1 MTTDMKNQI
10 TWTVLHFND
19 LSVKQLFDVLQLRNK
34 IFIVEQDCPYLDVDE
49 KDPKSFH
56 VLGVDQQQKLIATS
70 RVLPP
75 GVSYSEVSI
84 GRVAVAIE
92 SRGTGIGDELN
103 RMSMKF
109 IRDYYGDVPI
119 RLSAQKHLSKYYNKH
134 GFKVV
139 SDPYDE
145 DGIPHVEML
154 YRVCP

>member
-1 MTTDMKNQI
+1 MNNKI
-10 TWTVLHFND
+10 TWSVLQFTD
-19 LSVKQLFDVLQLRNK
+19 LSVKQLFDILQLRNQ
-34 IFIVEQDCPYLDVDE
+34 IFIVEQNCPYLDIDE

-56 VLGVDQQQKLIATS
+56 VLGIDQHQKLIATS
-70 RVLPP
+70 RILPP

-84 GRVAVAIE
+84 GRVAVAID

-103 RMSMKF
+103 RVSMKF
-109 IRDYYGDVPI
+109 ISDFYGNVPI
-119 RLSAQKHLSKYYNKH
+119 RLSAQKHLSNYYNKH

-154 YRVCP
+154 NS

>member
-1 MTTDMKNQI
+1 MITDMKNKI
-10 TWTVLHFND
+10 TWTVLHFDD
-19 LSVKQLFDVLQLRNK
+19 LSAKQLFDVLQLRNK
-34 IFIVEQDCPYLDVDE
+34 IFIVEQDCPYLDADE

-56 VLGVDQQQKLIATS
+56 VMGFDQQQKLIATS

-75 GVSYSEVSI
+75 GISYSEVSI

-103 RMSMKF
+103 RVSMKF
-109 IRDYYGDVPI
+109 IRNFYGDIPI

-154 YRVCP
+154 YS

>member
-1 MTTDMKNQI
+1 MT
-10 TWTVLHFND
+10 ND

-34 IFIVEQDCPYLDVDE
+34 IFIVEQDCPYLDADE
-49 KDPKSFH
+49 KDPKCFH
-56 VLGVDQQQKLIATS
+56 VMGFDQHQNLIATS

-92 SRGTGIGDELN
+92 SRGTGIGDVLN
-103 RMSMKF
+103 QVSMKF
-109 IRDYYGDVPI
+109 IRNFYGDIPI

-154 YRVCP
+154 YS

>member
-1 MTTDMKNQI
+1 MLVNTKDLKENI
-10 TWTVLHFND
+10 TWSILHFND
-19 LSVKQLFDVLQLRNK
+19 LSVKQLFDVLQLRNQ
-34 IFIVEQDCPYLDVDE
+34 IFIVEQNCPYLDADE
-49 KDPKSFH
+49 KDRVSFH
-56 VLGVDQQQKLIATS
+56 VLGVNQQQKLIATS

-84 GRVAVAIE
+84 GRVAVAID

-103 RMSMKF
+103 QVSIKF
-109 IRDYYGDVPI
+109 IRNYYGEVPI

-154 YRVCP
+154 FT

>member
-1 MTTDMKNQI
+1 MT
-10 TWTVLHFND
+10 WSVLHFND
-19 LSVKQLFDVLQLRNK
+19 LSVKQLFDILQLRNQ
-34 IFIVEQDCPYLDVDE
+34 IFIVEQNCPYLDIDE

-56 VLGVDQQQKLIATS
+56 VLGIDQHQKLIATS
-70 RVLPP
+70 RILPP

-84 GRVAVAIE
+84 GRVAVAID

-103 RMSMKF
+103 RVSMKF
-109 IRDYYGDVPI
+109 ISDFYGNVPI
-119 RLSAQKHLSKYYNKH
+119 RLSAQKHLSNYYNKH

-154 YRVCP
+154 NS